1 MIEAIFRLLTT
12 PAKISAGELHRLRL
26 HYGLGGQGL
35 SGT

>member
-1 MIEAIFRLLTT
+1 MIDTLIRLLTT